1 MRKTLFIFTIL
12 LLLGS
17 GYAQDVSK
25 VGTAGCQFLKIGVD
39 PRGVAMGEAFTAL
52 TTGVPSLYW
61 NPAGLAVTD
70 GQQFVVSDVEW
81 FADIRTNFLGYSR
94 PMGGIGTLGMGLT
107 ALTMAEEEITEVA
120 NPEGTGYYW
129 GANSFALSLSYG
141 RQLTTEFAFG
151 ITGKLLAERIWD
163 VSSTGFAVD
172 FGALLYPQVAK
183 GLRLGLAIT
192 NFGPDMQFRG
202 GQLDE
207 EVFREDWAE
216 LTGPMEVG
224 ITSMPY
230 SLPLTIR
237 LGIVYELANTP
248 SNWLVTALELSH
260 PKDGPEKVHIGAEYG
275 YKNTLFLRAGYKYDR
290 YMYDYKESNTDG
302 FSLGAGIRYA
312 MNGAAYKVDYA
323 MINKGYLGWQP
334 LFSLGLEF

>member
-1 MRKTLFIFTIL
+1 MRRILFIFAIL

-52 TTGVPSLYW
+52 TSGVPSLYW
-61 NPAGLAVTD
+61 NPAGLAVAD
-70 GQQFVVSDVEW
+70 GQQLAVSDVEW

-94 PMGGIGTLGMGLT
+94 PVGRIGTLGLGLT
-107 ALTMAEEEITEVA
+107 ALTMGEEEITDLTH
-120 NPEGTGYYW
+120 PQGTGYYW
-129 GANSFALSLSYG
+129 GANSFALSLSYA

-151 ITGKLLAERIWD
+151 IAGKLLTERIWD

-172 FGALLYPQVAK
+172 FGALLYPEVAK

-192 NFGPDMQFRG
+192 NFGPDMQFKG

-207 EVFREDWAE
+207 EVFRQDWPS
-216 LTGPMEVG
+216 LTGPVEVG
-224 ITSMPY
+224 LSSMPY
-230 SLPLTIR
+230 ALPLTIR
-237 LGIVYELANTP
+237 LGIAYELVNDP

-260 PKDGPEKVHIGAEYG
+260 PKDGPEKVHIGSEYG
-275 YKNTLFLRAGYKYDR
+275 YKNTLFLRAGYRYDR
-290 YMYDYKESNTDG
+290 YMHPHRESNTEG
-302 FSLGAGIRYA
+302 VSLGAGIKYA
-312 MNGAAYKVDYA
+312 MNGIAYKVDYA
-323 MINKGYLGWQP
+323 MLDKGYLGWQP